1 MVTESSCSEKALK
14 TQNTWLTATGRS
26 GWGGASC
33 VCAGLQGAKAL
44 LTPQGWPWGLLRRSL
59 ARAQHC
65 KAEAGTRSCCFMES
79 AGCHCLFAFQAGMA
93 PAVLQAS
100 PALPSSCP
108 QPMLERGCGEVRS
121 QLEVIPSIDSTAT
134 QSLCFAELVFFNHT
148 LFVNLDCQTHLS
160 RKRIPSGNR
169 SLWKCPHIQKRHA
182 TFFWKASACH

>member
-1 MVTESSCSEKALK
+1 MVDSNCKEWVRGCQLCVCRAAGGKGSAHSTGMTLGTAEEILGSCSA
-14 TQNTWLTATGRS
+14 
-26 GWGGASC
+26 
-33 VCAGLQGAKAL
+33 
-44 LTPQGWPWGLLRRSL
+44 
-59 ARAQHC
+59 C

-148 LFVNLDCQTHLS
+148 LLVNLDCQTHLS

-169 SLWKCPHIQKRHA
+169 SL
-182 TFFWKASACH
+182 